1 MQTLQVRERII
12 RLSGRSAPPAPLA
25 DDTTVSQ
32 SRACPAMQYNKVS
45 DTRDNIIS
53 CSDKDYMAYNSM
65 VRSQLFFNDYSFE
78 KV

>member
-32 SRACPAMQYNKVS
+32 SRACPAMQYNKAS
-45 DTRDNIIS
+45 DTHKSIIS
-53 CSDKDYMAYNSM
+53 CLGKDYMAYNSM